1 MKNKL
6 TYIIVALV
14 LTNLLSLGFILFSN
28 KATTE
33 KEVVATIGKTEI
45 TRQQWLSKLET
56 AYGYDTLKNLVNKEV
71 VLFLADKYNIDI
83 TDEEVERQVEI
94 QKILNDTVN
103 SANTSKEELRDNIYV
118 DLLFKEL
125 IIRDVV
131 IDEKDLKNYYDKY
144 QSLYSIPATYHVSQ
158 IVTATKDQATQLL
171 AELEAGSAFDV
182 LAMES
187 SIDDYSSSYG
197 GDIGNIS
204 EYTGLPEQVFNELE
218 KTSLDSFTKVIEI
231 DGKFY
236 IFYLHEKTDA
246 KEYSFDELKPD
257 LRRDFALS
265 QIGSN
270 FTVETLWEEADVKWF
285 YDK

>member
-6 TYIIVALV
+6 TYIIVALI

-28 KATTE
+28 KTTNE

-56 AYGYDTLKNLVNKEV
+56 AFGYDTLKNLVNKEV

-103 SANTSKEELRDNIYV
+103 SANTSNEELKDNIYV

-125 IIRDVV
+125 IIRDVI
-131 IDEKDLKNYYDKY
+131 IDEKDLKNYYEKY

-158 IVTATKDQATQLL
+158 IVTATKEQATQLL

-218 KTSLDSFTKVIEI
+218 KTSLDSFTKIIEI

-257 LRRDFALS
+257 LRRDLALS